1 MNLLGRVGVGGRL
14 CALVVLS
21 VIGLFVMKQQSGLTF
36 EDASID
42 IKEVELLHMTDVAIS
57 IVEGYHAREVAG
69 EMTREEAQAAA
80 GEVIAALRYEGD
92 NYYFITDMDHNMV
105 YHGANPALNGR
116 DLTDFADP
124 DGNLLFQDIVNSVR
138 DGTPGMVWYLW
149 AAPGAQEGAEP
160 VDKISVVQQFE
171 PWEWVV
177 GTGAYLFNIE
187 AAQASV
193 TSDLYVALGT
203 ITLALIACAALIAY
217 SVTRPLAR
225 LTKRMASLSE
235 GDTDSEVPYSKD
247 RTAFGEISRALGVFK
262 QGLIEQAEMR
272 EKDRVREQEE
282 LKREKER
289 AAEQRKMEDDKHAAE
304 QRVQEEKRRV
314 EQEIQ
319 AEREALQKKEI
330 ESREVRAA
338 DQNRVV
344 EALGLGLRSLKDGDL
359 TGVIM
364 EPFPADYEQLR
375 EDFNSAV
382 TSLREAVGQV
392 VANAASIRSEAGEIT
407 SSADDLS
414 RRTEK
419 QAATLE
425 ETAAALDEL
434 TSSVQSAAEG
444 ASEASQ
450 MSTRAKDSA
459 EKGGRVAKKAVDA
472 MEGIKTSSAEISK
485 ITQVIE
491 DIAFQTNL
499 LALNAG
505 VEAARAG
512 EAGRGFAVVATEVRA
527 LAQRSSDAAR
537 EINILISDSSDKVQQ
552 GFDLVDE
559 TGHALHEILQ
569 SVTDISERINS
580 IANSS
585 QEQAQGIREIN
596 SAVTDLDHV
605 TQQNAAMFEETT
617 AASHAL
623 TQETNALVA
632 AVDRFELGKQAPA
645 DRREQVPQS
654 TTRPA
659 LSKPQS
665 ASAPTKNSEDDQ
677 KLVANGWQDF

>member
-1 MNLLGRVGVGGRL
+1 
-14 CALVVLS
+14 
-21 VIGLFVMKQQSGLTF
+21 MKLQAVSTF
-36 EDASID
+36 EGASID
-42 IKEVELLHMTDVAIS
+42 IKEVELLHLTDVAMS
-57 IVEGYHAREVAG
+57 IVEGYHARELAG
-69 EMTREEAQAAA
+69 EMTREEAQSAA

-116 DLTDFADP
+116 DLTDFSDP

-138 DGTPGMVWYLW
+138 DGTPGTVWYLW

-193 TSDLYVALGT
+193 TLDLWTALGT
-203 ITLALIACAALIAY
+203 LTLALIAVAALIAY

-235 GDTDSEVPYSKD
+235 GDTDSDVPYSKD

-262 QGLIEQAEMR
+262 QALIEQAEMR
-272 EKDRVREQEE
+272 EKDRERDQQE

-289 AAEQRKMEDDKHAAE
+289 AEEQRKLEDEKHAAE
-304 QRVQEEKRRV
+304 QKAQEEKRRV
-314 EQEIQ
+314 EQEMH
-319 AEREALQKKEI
+319 AEREALQKKEL
-330 ESREVRAA
+330 EAQEARAA
-338 DQNRVV
+338 EQTRVV
-344 EALGLGLRSLKDGDL
+344 EALGMGLRSLKDGDL
-359 TGVIM
+359 TGTIS
-364 EPFPADYEQLR
+364 EPFPPDYEQLR
-375 EDFNSAV
+375 EDFNSALS
-382 TSLREAVGQV
+382 SLREAVGKV

-450 MSTRAKDSA
+450 MSTRTKESA
-459 EKGGRVAKKAVDA
+459 EKGGSVAKRAVDA
-472 MEGIKTSSAEISK
+472 MDGIKTSSAEISK
-485 ITQVIE
+485 ITQVID

-537 EINILISDSSDKVQQ
+537 EINILISESSEKVQQ
-552 GFDLVDE
+552 GFDLVDA
-559 TGHALHEILQ
+559 TGQALNEILQ
-569 SVTDISERINS
+569 SVTEISDRINS

-596 SAVTDLDHV
+596 GAVNDLDHV

-632 AVDRFELGKQAPA
+632 AVERFQLGSQTPATSRERAPRA
-645 DRREQVPQS
+645 ESRTATVVESKSYAPSND
-654 TTRPA
+654 PA
-659 LSKPQS
+659 
-665 ASAPTKNSEDDQ
+665 DDQ
-677 KLVANGWQDF
+677 KLAANGWQDF